1 MNLIGLKTTQ
11 PMERDGDSSIAESS
25 AVRLVDVG
33 HIYRTRSGPVTAIDS
48 VSTEIAENEFI
59 AVVGPSGCG
68 KSTLL
73 KIIASLILPSQG
85 QVERF
90 GMRADK
96 PTPDIGMVF
105 QAPVLLNWRNVLDNV
120 LLPIEILGYSRKQ
133 YREKAMHLL
142 ERARISDFASK
153 YPREL
158 SGGMQQRV
166 AICRALVYDAK
177 LLLMDEPF
185 GALDALTRDHM
196 NEELLRLWSEERKTT
211 LLITHSISEAVFLAD
226 RVMVMCHRPGRIMR
240 DIPIELPRPRDP
252 AVRTSTEFTDY
263 VRAILAELTASAE
276 DGRL

>member
-1 MNLIGLKTTQ
+1 
-11 PMERDGDSSIAESS
+11 MERDGDSSIAESS